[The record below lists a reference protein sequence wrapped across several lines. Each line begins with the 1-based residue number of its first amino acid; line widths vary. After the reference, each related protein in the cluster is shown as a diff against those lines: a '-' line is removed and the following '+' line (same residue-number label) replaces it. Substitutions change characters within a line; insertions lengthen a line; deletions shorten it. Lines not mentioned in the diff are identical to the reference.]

1 MIISTSES
9 LKIFA
14 VFLVLGVT
22 LALLFRLLSFCL
34 TKFIYVLFP
43 DRSGNSETTE
53 SKINKLSKLKKIK
66 VNKKLIVNMFSALV
80 VFGLFCWAFFVL
92 ALHLNFGIVR
102 LFMIAATLIGFYF
115 TYKLSKLK
123 LIKPKKQSN

>member
-92 ALHLNFGIVR
+92 ALHLNF
-102 LFMIAATLIGFYF
+102 MIAATLIGFYF